1 MSDGSSDDIERE
13 REWIS
18 FQAVAPYA
26 VLRVLDGRAK
36 HAGEALE
43 QLNIELGPS
52 VRADAEYVVEQA
64 VERYDDTGTDRSEG
78 NDEC

>member
-1 MSDGSSDDIERE
+1 MIDHRSDGGTERE
-13 REWIS
+13 SEWVS
-18 FQAVAPYA
+18 FEAVAPYA
-26 VLRVLDGRAK
+26 VLRILDGRAK

-64 VERYDDTGTDRSEG
+64 VERYDDTDTDREWSP
-78 NDEC
+78 